1 MSFVVT
7 PEQMRAAEQRTVDAG
22 HPEPAL
28 MRAAAESIAMWVD
41 GQFHSHGDEPRTAIG
56 LVGPGKNGGD
66 TLVAL
71 ALLAEMGWT
80 TYARAVNR
88 TEAGDLPIEPTQ
100 LAAVEIVDQISPDLA
115 EGTIAILDGI
125 YGLGGRSEV
134 EDEAAAALAEAAALR
149 AETGAVVI
157 AIDVPSG
164 VDSAT
169 GAASEDTLRAD
180 ATLAIGA
187 LKSGLMSEPA
197 ATLAGEV
204 VLVDI
209 GIEFDEADAVARMI
223 APVDVAKSL
232 PKRFATAGKHD
243 YGGLM
248 VVGGAPAFFGAP
260 RLAAEAGLLVGT
272 GIVGAAVPRSIV
284 STIAVQ
290 VPELVFL
297 PIVDSD
303 ARMSTEVITEA
314 ITGEHARYTAMVI
327 GPGLGQ
333 DEAATALLDHLFGQ
347 ATTRKTISI
356 GFGAIQPVEEDDAPG
371 PGAAALSSVPLV
383 LDADALNWLASKE
396 DRWSY
401 LANTTSILTP
411 HAGEMA
417 RLLEISVDEVKA
429 DRIGIARRAAQ
440 ESGQVVVLK
449 GGYTVV
455 AGPDGELAVAQR
467 ATPELATPGTGDVLA
482 GIIGGLLAQGMTP
495 FDAACAGVWIGGEA
509 GRQARHGKSSRSV
522 LARDVLA
529 GIGSV
534 LDDLDG
540 TIW

>member
-1 MSFVVT
+1 MTFVVT
-7 PEQMRAAEQRTVDAG
+7 PSQMRAAEQRTIDSG
-22 HPEPAL
+22 HPESSL
-28 MRAAAESIAMWVD
+28 MQAAAESIAMWID
-41 GQFHSHGDEPRTAIG
+41 GQFHAHGDESRTAIG
-56 LVGPGKNGGD
+56 LVGPGNNGGD

-71 ALLAEMGWT
+71 ALLADLGWT
-80 TYARAVNR
+80 SIARPVER
-88 TEAGDLPIEPTQ
+88 IEAGDLPVDPV
-100 LAAVEIVDQISPDLA
+100 LLSSVEIVDEIAASIA
-115 EGTIAILDGI
+115 EGTIVVLDGI
-125 YGLGGRSEV
+125 YGLGGRADLSPAAVVAITEV
-134 EDEAAAALAEAAALR
+134 AALR
-149 AETGAVVI
+149 EATGAVVI
-157 AIDVPSG
+157 AVDVPSG
-164 VDSAT
+164 VDGET
-169 GAASEDTLRAD
+169 GAASEQTLRAD

-187 LKSGLMSEPA
+187 LKVGLLSEPA

-209 GIEFDEADAVARMI
+209 GLEFEASESIAQLIDPANVAR
-223 APVDVAKSL
+223 SL
-232 PKRFATAGKHD
+232 PTRFATAGKHD
-243 YGGLM
+243 YGGLL
-248 VVGGAPAFFGAP
+248 VVGGAPAYFGAP

-272 GIVGAAVPRSIV
+272 GLVCAAVPRMII

-297 PIVDSD
+297 PLSDSD
-303 ARMSTEVITEA
+303 ARRSTDAITEA
-314 ITGEHARYTAMVI
+314 ISGENARYTAMVI

-333 DEAATALLDHLFGQ
+333 DEAATALLDNLFGQ
-347 ATTRKTISI
+347 ATARKTASI
-356 GFGAIQPVEEDDAPG
+356 GFGAIDSAGNEETPDSSP
-371 PGAAALSSVPLV
+371 ALTSVPLV
-383 LDADALNWLASKE
+383 LDADALNWLAGKE

-401 LANTTSILTP
+401 LANTTAILTP

-417 RLLEISVDEVKA
+417 RLLDITVDEVKA
-429 DRIGIARRAAQ
+429 DRIGTALRAAQ

-455 AGPDGELAVAQR
+455 AGPDGALALAPR

-482 GIIGGLLAQGMTP
+482 GLIGGLLAQGMEP
-495 FDAACAGVWIGGEA
+495 FEAACAAIWIGGDS

-522 LARDVLA
+522 LARDLLA

>member
-7 PEQMRAAEQRTVDAG
+7 PAQMRAAEQRTIDSG
-22 HPEPAL
+22 HPESSL
-28 MRAAAESIAMWVD
+28 MQAAAESIAVWID
-41 GQFHSHGDEPRTAIG
+41 GQFHAHGDETRTAIG

-71 ALLAEMGWT
+71 ALLADLGWT
-80 TYARAVNR
+80 SIARAVER
-88 TEAGDLPIEPTQ
+88 TEAGDLPVDPV
-100 LAAVEIVDQISPDLA
+100 LLSSVEVVDEITSESA
-115 EGTIAILDGI
+115 EGTVVVLDGI
-125 YGLGGRSEV
+125 YGLGGRADLSPAAVAAVSEV
-134 EDEAAAALAEAAALR
+134 ASLREA
-149 AETGAVVI
+149 TGAVVI

-164 VDSAT
+164 IDSET
-169 GAASEDTLRAD
+169 GAASEHAMRAD

-187 LKSGLMSEPA
+187 LKVGLLSEPA
-197 ATLAGEV
+197 ATLANEV

-209 GIEFDEADAVARMI
+209 GLEFDASDAVVEIIEPASVAR
-223 APVDVAKSL
+223 SL
-232 PKRFATAGKHD
+232 PPRFATAGKHD
-243 YGGLM
+243 YGGLL
-248 VVGGAPAFFGAP
+248 VVGGAPAYFGAP
-260 RLAAEAGLLVGT
+260 RLSAEAGLLVGT
-272 GIVGAAVPRSIV
+272 GLVGAAVPRMIV

-297 PIVDSD
+297 PLSDSD
-303 ARMSTEVITEA
+303 ARRSTEAISEA
-314 ITGEHARYTAMVI
+314 ITGEHARFTAMVI

-347 ATTRKTISI
+347 VTARKTASI
-356 GFGAIQPVEEDDAPG
+356 GFGAIDSTSSEETTDGSP
-371 PGAAALSSVPLV
+371 ALTSVPLV
-383 LDADALNWLASKE
+383 IDADALNWLAGKE

-401 LANTTSILTP
+401 IANTTSVLTP

-417 RLLEISVDEVKA
+417 RLLDISVDDVKA
-429 DRIGIARRAAQ
+429 DRIGTAVRAAQ

-455 AGPDGELAVAQR
+455 AGPDGELALAQR
-467 ATPELATPGTGDVLA
+467 ATPELATPGAGDVLA
-482 GIIGGLLAQGMTP
+482 GLIGGLLAQGMQP
-495 FDAACAGVWIGGEA
+495 FAAACAAIWIGGES

-522 LARDVLA
+522 LARDLLA